1 VQITIEDAQKKS
13 LTIELTP
20 KIIMLA
26 VLALT
31 GFVIGMAFAL
41 HAVGMTKWVGYVETQ
56 TPTVV
61 LEQPDFAQQEALMR
75 QNLDLLAQR
84 VGALQAKV
92 VQLDALGERVA
103 NLAGVAPAFNFKEVP
118 GRGGLLVDPQPLSL
132 SEVGEELD
140 RLEAQL
146 RDRSDFFS
154 VIDAQLT
161 TLSARKTMTP
171 TIMPVT
177 QGFNGS
183 SFGWRVDPITGRRS
197 KHEGIDFSAPKGT
210 SIVAAAG
217 GVVVKAE
224 YHAAYG
230 YMIDLD
236 HGNDLI
242 TRYAHASKLLVKA
255 GDLVRRGQKIAQVGS
270 TGRSTG
276 AHLHFEV
283 RIAGLA
289 VDPNNFLASARKPVP
304 HNATLA
310 RSPALA
316 KD

>member
-1 VQITIEDAQKKS
+1 MQITIEGAQQKS
-13 LTIELTP
+13 LTIQLTP
-20 KIIMLA
+20 KIITLT
-26 VLALT
+26 VLGWFSLVVAMAL
-31 GFVIGMAFAL
+31 IL
-41 HAVGMTKWVGYVETQ
+41 HAVGMTQWLGLAPAPKVAVIQNDTE
-56 TPTVV
+56 
-61 LEQPDFAQQEALMR
+61 ASQQEALMR

-103 NLAGVAPAFNFKEVP
+103 NLAGVAPAFNFNDLP

-132 SEVGEELD
+132 PEVSAELD
-140 RLEAQL
+140 RLETQL

-171 TIMPVT
+171 TMLPVT

-197 KHEGIDFSAPKGT
+197 RHEGIDFSAPSGT
-210 SIVAAAG
+210 PIVAAAG

-224 YHAAYG
+224 YHSAYG

-242 TRYAHASKLLVKA
+242 TRYAHASKLLVKP
-255 GDLVRRGQKIAQVGS
+255 GDLVRRGQKIAHVGS

-283 RIAGLA
+283 RIAGVA
-289 VDPNNFLASARKPVP
+289 VDPNNFLAKARKPVP

-310 RSPALA
+310 RSPSLA